1 MALNKDPIFGSAPK
15 FAAVVAT
22 LQNTNTDGTT
32 GTYYEIFTAGADGA
46 IVTSLIAYAR
56 ATVTATACRL
66 FISTDGGTTKSYMAD
81 LLMPAH
87 TLANTTANAGVVT
100 FVNKLNPDSAIR
112 LPANAKIYG
121 TIAVALA
128 GGIVFSA
135 EYSDLS
141 A

>member
-1 MALNKDPIFGSAPK
+1 MALNKDPIFAAAPK
-15 FAAVVAT
+15 WGFAVVTAA
-22 LQNTNTDGTT
+22 NTNLDGT
-32 GTYYEIFTAGADGA
+32 GTMGTIVTAGADGSV
-46 IVTSLIAYAR
+46 VTSLVAYAR

-66 FISTDGGTTKSYMAD
+66 FISTDAGVTKTYFAD

-87 TLANTTANAGVVT
+87 TVANTTANAGTVT

-112 LPANAKIYG
+112 LPANAILYG
-121 TIAVALA
+121 STAVALA

-135 EYSDLS
+135 EYSDLT